1 MTTRLL
7 TIASSAAIALA
18 SSTTA
23 QAAQTS
29 SVGGDASTAYTILA
43 GMVAIAVL
51 LGISAYS
58 SERRKH

>member
-7 TIASSAAIALA
+7 TFASSAAIALA
-18 SSTTA
+18 STTA

-29 SVGGDASTAYTILA
+29 SVGGDPLTAYTILA
-43 GMVAIAVL
+43 GMAAIAVL